1 MSTAF
6 VIFGASGDLTSR
18 KLIPSLY
25 NKFRKKRLPEAIH
38 IIGFSRS
45 QFSDET
51 FREKMRE
58 AVANFLPHEYD
69 KNVWKDFA
77 QNLHYQIGD
86 ADNIDHYHAL
96 KLRINQLENRPKN
109 LLFYL
114 ATAPDLYPKVIT
126 RLHDASLTLESGQN
140 GFRRIIIEKPF
151 GKDLSSAISLNNELH
166 SMMDEKQIFRIDHYL
181 GKETVQNVLVFRFS
195 NAIFEPLWNR
205 NYIDHVQITVA
216 ESEGVGH
223 RAGYYDQTGALR
235 DMFQNHLLQ
244 LLMLVAME
252 APAVYEA
259 EALRN
264 EKVKVLRALRDI
276 PPEYSSRYTIR
287 GQYEGYLSEDGVDPK
302 SRMETYTAVQLYLD
316 NWRWQGVPFYLQ
328 SGKRMK
334 KKTSVI
340 SIQFRRPPTQILDIA
355 AGKTELYTNRL
366 SICLQPDEGIH
377 LCFLAKVPDRGL
389 QTHQVDM
396 NFRFQDS
403 FQNIIIPEAYE
414 RLLVD
419 ALVGDASLFSRS
431 DEIELSW
438 KFIDDILTGWDSEYA
453 PQLLQ
458 YQPGSWGPDKANRL
472 LGQEGRW
479 WIHDCEVRKK
489 SAPL

>member
-18 KLIPSLY
+18 KLIPALY

-58 AVANFLPHEYD
+58 AVANYLPQEYD
-69 KNVWKDFA
+69 KSVWKDFA

-96 KLRINQLENRPKN
+96 KHRINQLENRPEN

-114 ATAPDLYPKVIT
+114 ATDPDLYPKVIT
-126 RLHDASLTLESGQN
+126 RLHDVSLTVESGQS

-166 SMMDEKQIFRIDHYL
+166 LMMDEKQIYRIDHYL

-252 APAVYEA
+252 SPAVYEA

-264 EKVKVLRALRDI
+264 EKVKVLRSSQR
-276 PPEYSSRYTIR
+276 YSAGIFFTIYNTR
-287 GQYEGYLSEDGVDPK
+287 
-302 SRMETYTAVQLYLD
+302 
-316 NWRWQGVPFYLQ
+316 
-328 SGKRMK
+328 
-334 KKTSVI
+334 
-340 SIQFRRPPTQILDIA
+340 SI
-355 AGKTELYTNRL
+355 
-366 SICLQPDEGIH
+366 
-377 LCFLAKVPDRGL
+377 
-389 QTHQVDM
+389 
-396 NFRFQDS
+396 
-403 FQNIIIPEAYE
+403 
-414 RLLVD
+414 
-419 ALVGDASLFSRS
+419 
-431 DEIELSW
+431 
-438 KFIDDILTGWDSEYA
+438 
-453 PQLLQ
+453 
-458 YQPGSWGPDKANRL
+458 
-472 LGQEGRW
+472 
-479 WIHDCEVRKK
+479 
-489 SAPL
+489 